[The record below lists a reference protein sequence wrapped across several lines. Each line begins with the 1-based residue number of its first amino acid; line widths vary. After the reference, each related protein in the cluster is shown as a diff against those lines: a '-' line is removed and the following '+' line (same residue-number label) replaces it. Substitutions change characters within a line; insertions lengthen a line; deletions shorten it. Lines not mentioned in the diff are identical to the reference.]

1 MPMRF
6 TIFGLLAAG
15 LLVTSCRTS
24 TKAPVGQPVRYSN
37 GQYGLKF
44 YLPADWEG
52 FSVLTNQWVGQPVD
66 PANSVEYGPVLVL
79 RHPLWTTNSPREDI
93 PIMVFT
99 RKQWE
104 EDHAEKFIIEAGGLD
119 EEVSHNDPY
128 VFAIWSRFTFDELP
142 GSEEAGKT
150 VEENQEMNRGRE
162 LYPW

>member
-1 MPMRF
+1 MRF
-6 TIFGLLAAG
+6 TVLIFVITGLLTAG
-15 LLVTSCRTS
+15 CRTGA
-24 TKAPVGQPVRYSN
+24 KAPVGLPVRYDN
-37 GQYGLKF
+37 AQYGLRL
-44 YLPADWEG
+44 YLPADWKG

-66 PANSVEYGPVLVL
+66 PANSVAHGSVMVL

-119 EEVSHNDPY
+119 EEVSHNGSY